1 VETRHIQLERFSPM
15 VITAGFAVVMLVGT
29 LAWQTT
35 RPWRKST
42 GEIRVAVTE
51 QTKNSNNDIRWQRA
65 LEEGS
70 VSGGVGGN
78 VLNDPDGLS
87 NIADNVLGTLVG
99 SYVAMKEDGTYT
111 PAQGNRVAETVSSE
125 LRANI
130 SYRTYGANDV
140 KTDPDLPAGVSA
152 QAGVSLARML
162 VYRSDLRIA
171 LEPLLENQSYELD
184 IFASY
189 IDTGDKTHL
198 VELQRAA
205 EGYHTAIEKVL
216 QVVAPKN
223 ALTYQLDILN
233 ALSEFEMVLEKMAM
247 YADDPYAAA
256 ALLRTFSGAE
266 TNILTSFD
274 ALAGYFRSYTRT

>member
-1 VETRHIQLERFSPM
+1 
-15 VITAGFAVVMLVGT
+15 
-29 LAWQTT
+29 
-35 RPWRKST
+35 
-42 GEIRVAVTE
+42 
-51 QTKNSNNDIRWQRA
+51 
-65 LEEGS
+65 
-70 VSGGVGGN
+70 
-78 VLNDPDGLS
+78 
-87 NIADNVLGTLVG
+87 
-99 SYVAMKEDGTYT
+99 
-111 PAQGNRVAETVSSE
+111 
-125 LRANI
+125 
-130 SYRTYGANDV
+130 
-140 KTDPDLPAGVSA
+140 
-152 QAGVSLARML
+152 ML